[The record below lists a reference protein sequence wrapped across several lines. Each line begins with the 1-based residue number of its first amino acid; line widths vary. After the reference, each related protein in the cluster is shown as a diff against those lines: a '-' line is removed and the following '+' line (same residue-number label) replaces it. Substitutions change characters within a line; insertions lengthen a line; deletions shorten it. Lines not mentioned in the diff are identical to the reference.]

1 MQTFSLNELLTPI
14 HYLHSPLWSTA
25 LHMMNTLSLVLA
37 MLYTSTTKHSRKIY
51 NIYNIYNIYIIA
63 QTIYFFL
70 FTAYSLVYIPYIL
83 RIGSEYF
90 YEFILQGIL
99 FILPIILVVKVYRD
113 RTVNNQ

>member
-37 MLYTSTTKHSRKIY
+37 MLYTSTTKHS
-51 NIYNIYNIYIIA
+51 
-63 QTIYFFL
+63 TIYFFL

>member
-37 MLYTSTTKHSRKIY
+37 MLYTSTTKHSRK
-51 NIYNIYNIYIIA
+51 IYNIYIIA

-99 FILPIILVVKVYRD
+99 FILPIILVVKGYRD